1 MRLQQE
7 DELARYA
14 VKTPTHHTTWDQLLK
29 VWQAADEIDLFESA
43 WNFDHFY
50 PIRGDTDG
58 PCLEAWVT
66 ASALAQA
73 TKRIRVG
80 TMVTG
85 MHFRHPAVLASMAST
100 LDIVA
105 GGRLEI
111 GLGAG
116 WYDLEAD
123 AYGLELGTIGER
135 MTRFEEGTEVI
146 HLLLTQQHSNFDGRF
161 FQLSNARNEP
171 KPIQRP
177 RPPIVIGGRGEKRTL
192 RLIARFASMWDAMF
206 VEEEKD
212 EWLRLREVLRG
223 HCQAVGRDPAE
234 VSCSSHLSVPPDPDP
249 AGVASRCVA
258 MFDAGLDVVILG
270 FGPSHHGGTVEAIAE
285 ALSDVD

>member
-1 MRLQQE
+1 M
-7 DELARYA
+7 ARYA
-14 VKTPTHHTTWDQLLK
+14 VKTPTHHTTWDQMLE
-29 VWQAADEIDLFESA
+29 VWQAADEIDLYESA

-85 MHFRHPAVLASMAST
+85 MHFRHPAVLASMASS
-100 LDIVA
+100 LDIVS

-123 AYGLELGTIGER
+123 AYGLDLGTI
-135 MTRFEEGTEVI
+135 
-146 HLLLTQQHSNFDGRF
+146 D
-161 FQLSNARNEP
+161 
-171 KPIQRP
+171 
-177 RPPIVIGGRGEKRTL
+177 
-192 RLIARFASMWDAMF
+192 
-206 VEEEKD
+206 
-212 EWLRLREVLRG
+212 REDDPLRG
-223 HCQAVGRDPAE
+223 GHRSHPPPADRGALELRRSLLPSQQCTERAQAHSATAPTDRDRGQGREANASTGRPVRIDVGRSLRRGGKGRVAPAPGRVVASLPGGWTGPERDLLFEPSLNGPEPDPAE
-234 VSCSSHLSVPPDPDP
+234 VATRS
-249 AGVASRCVA
+249 AA
-258 MFDAGLDVVILG
+258 MFDAGIDVVILG
-270 FGPSHHGGTVEAIAE
+270 FTAAHDGKTVEAIAG
-285 ALSDVD
+285 ALSDIS

>member
-1 MRLQQE
+1 MRE
-7 DELARYA
+7 
-14 VKTPTHHTTWDQLLK
+14 
-29 VWQAADEIDLFESA
+29 VWQAADEIDLYESA

-66 ASALAQA
+66 LSALAQA

-85 MHFRHPAVLASMAST
+85 MHFRHPAVLASMASS
-100 LDIVA
+100 LDIVS

-123 AYGLELGTIGER
+123 AYGIDLGPVGER

-146 HLLLTQQHSNFDGRF
+146 HLLLTQEHSDFHGRF

-171 KPIQRP
+171 KPVQRP
-177 RPPIVIGGRGEKRTL
+177 RPPIAIGGRGEKRTL
-192 RLIARFASMWDAMF
+192 RLAARFASTWDALF
-206 VEEEKD
+206 AEAEKD
-212 EWLRLREVLRG
+212 EWLRLRDVLWG
-223 HCQAVGRDPAE
+223 HCDDVGRDPGE
-234 VSCSSHLSVPPDPDP
+234 ISCSSHLAVAPEPDP
-249 AGVASRCVA
+249 GEVATRCAA
-258 MFDAGLDVVILG
+258 MFDAGIDLVILG
-270 FGPSHHGGTVEAIAE
+270 FGATHDGGTVEAVAR
-285 ALSDVD
+285 ALSEVD